1 MSLTAIHTSP
11 QSTATIVKTAPPIT
25 STTSHRLIVKA
36 VNAHTQP
43 TMTSLFPHPDHAEDQ
58 PNARTILYLHVLR
71 ASTMTFAFLSVP
83 LTGLTLLTA
92 RLRNQPLSSRL
103 ALSRLLLNSGRG
115 LVIGAL
121 AGPAMT
127 WARMRGREDVEW
139 QDRSWRLLENQGEVR
154 TDWET
159 VGAAGVGALAGAAA
173 ARRGNVALGVGRA
186 ALGGAGLGLGSGV
199 LFMVGTFA
207 VGREPA

>member
-1 MSLTAIHTSP
+1 
-11 QSTATIVKTAPPIT
+11 
-25 STTSHRLIVKA
+25 
-36 VNAHTQP
+36 
-43 TMTSLFPHPDHAEDQ
+43 MTSLFPHPSHAEDQ

-71 ASTMTFAFLSVP
+71 ASTMTFSFLSMP
-83 LTGLTLLTA
+83 LTGLTLLTTH
-92 RLRNQPLSSRL
+92 LRNQPLAPRH
-103 ALSRLLLNSGRG
+103 ALSLLLRNSARG
-115 LVIGAL
+115 IVIGAL

-127 WARMRGREDVEW
+127 WARMRGREEVEW

-159 VGAAGVGALAGAAA
+159 VGAAGVGAVAGAAA
-173 ARRGNVALGVGRA
+173 ARRGMVVLGMGRA